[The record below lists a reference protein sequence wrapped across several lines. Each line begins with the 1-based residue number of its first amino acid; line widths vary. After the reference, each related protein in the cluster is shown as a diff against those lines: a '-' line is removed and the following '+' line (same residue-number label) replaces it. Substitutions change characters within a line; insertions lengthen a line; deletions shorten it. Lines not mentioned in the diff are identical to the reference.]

1 MPCLRLRF
9 WRWCPAAWVA
19 FAGLCFCVHY
29 AWRGAAR
36 SSCAITCRTSWRGR
50 GPLRRRRRGRF
61 APALALSGRS
71 PTIPASGSGTVSPRS
86 HQPWRVSLDVS
97 TASRSP
103 AGPSAIRRATAAST
117 AVRSSTPICSL
128 DVPAPCPATCTGSHR
143 APASS
148 RSSPV
153 VGPRDARPTRRTMYA
168 ALASHAAALAS
179 VPSHSPAPPLAT
191 PSAARWSPSAPPA
204 HGVAAASRRSALHG
218 SSPRARGTQ
227 PSVRYRLVAPWFI
240 PAYAGNTRAATC
252 SAVAPSVH
260 RRVRGEHLANMNG
273 LGRAIGSSPHAR
285 ARPCRAPRR
294 QTVLGLPTR
303 ATPPQCLRGGATGRA
318 RGAGGPGGGRKR
330 GSTTGVAVVQHRASA
345 RNRPS
350 TVSPGPSGVSTPI
363 GAHAGSRTSAA
374 PATRSRRSGGGAC
387 RAGPEP
393 QRSGQC
399 VAPRPGGSRG
409 SDTLGPAPHAAGPP
423 RPAPRHRVAARA
435 ARAMRR
441 RGGRG
446 AHPARNRQRATRTE
460 RRATPRVV
468 RPVGVP
474 PPPSQLDDSPSA
486 LPTQDGA

>member
-240 PAYAGNTRAATC
+240 PALAGNT
-252 SAVAPSVH
+252 APH
-260 RRVRGEHLANMNG
+260 P
-273 LGRAIGSSPHAR
+273 GSSGR
-285 ARPCRAPRR
+285 QSVYPRMR
-294 QTVLGLPTR
+294 GRGPVGLPGVKQCSGCRLEQRPRNACVAAQPGER
-303 ATPPQCLRGGATGRA
+303 A
-318 RGAGGPGGGRKR
+318 
-330 GSTTGVAVVQHRASA
+330 V
-345 RNRPS
+345 
-350 TVSPGPSGVSTPI
+350 
-363 GAHAGSRTSAA
+363 
-374 PATRSRRSGGGAC
+374 
-387 RAGPEP
+387 RAGPAVVAN
-393 QRSGQC
+393 GG
-399 VAPRPGGSRG
+399 APRALPSSSTGRRPGIGRAPYRRG
-409 SDTLGPAPHAAGPP
+409 
-423 RPAPRHRVAARA
+423 RA
-435 ARAMRR
+435 A
-441 RGGRG
+441 
-446 AHPARNRQRATRTE
+446 
-460 RRATPRVV
+460 
-468 RPVGVP
+468 
-474 PPPSQLDDSPSA
+474 
-486 LPTQDGA
+486 